1 MYALFVICTICLI
14 FLYLGIKKN
23 KSMFIV
29 VESGSTKA
37 DWMVIA
43 NENEQVFNTI
53 GFNPY
58 FHNEQDIL
66 KELNKSNDLHSIKE
80 QVEELFFYG
89 AGCSSPELNKIIEN
103 GLSAF
108 FTNAVVHVNHDL
120 DACAYAC
127 YSGSPAIACILG
139 TGSNSCYFDGHEVSE
154 VVPALGH
161 ILGDEA
167 SGSYFGKRIL
177 ADYLYNRL
185 PEIMHKELQASGL
198 DKMTIV
204 ENVYQ
209 KPNANVYI
217 ASQMPV
223 LIKHKDLDYC
233 QRMIN
238 EGLQVFIDTHIKC
251 YPNYLDCDVSFVG
264 SLAYLLRDELKAA
277 CEKNN
282 VSLKILLS

>member
-1 MYALFVICTICLI
+1 
-14 FLYLGIKKN
+14 
-23 KSMFIV
+23 MFIV

-139 TGSNSCYFDGHEVSE
+139 TGSNSCYF
-154 VVPALGH
+154 
-161 ILGDEA
+161 
-167 SGSYFGKRIL
+167 
-177 ADYLYNRL
+177 
-185 PEIMHKELQASGL
+185 
-198 DKMTIV
+198 
-204 ENVYQ
+204 
-209 KPNANVYI
+209 
-217 ASQMPV
+217 V

-282 VSLKILLS
+282 VSLKLIIRRPLEMLVKHHKNTMVSA